1 MLLQSV
7 LSALCFCLAVVSAKS
22 YPTVYMIRHG
32 EKPQNPDDHGLTSDG
47 VKRAQCLRRVFGQDS
62 QYNIG
67 HIMAPRVRWD
77 GAHGRAFETVLPLA
91 NDLGLTVDT
100 HCKRK
105 KVECV
110 AKAIRS
116 YDGPGNIL
124 IAWRH
129 SNMGGIEEELGA
141 LEPIEYPDERF
152 DLIWTD
158 PWPYGNV
165 TSIKSEG
172 CLGLDVRTG
181 LVDQI

>member
-7 LSALCFCLAVVSAKS
+7 LSALCFCLGITSAKS

-32 EKPQNPDDHGLTSDG
+32 EKPRDPKDHGLASDG
-47 VKRAQCLRRVFGQDS
+47 IKRAQCLRHVFGQES
-62 QYNIG
+62 EYNIG
-67 HIMAPRVRWD
+67 YIMAPHVKKN

-91 NDLGLTVDT
+91 KDLRLTVDT
-100 HCKRK
+100 HCKRTK
-105 KVECV
+105 ARCV
-110 AKAIRS
+110 AKTIRS

-129 SNMGGIEEELGA
+129 STMGEIEKELGA
-141 LEPIEYPDERF
+141 LEPIEYPDGRF

-165 TSIKSEG
+165 TSIKSEE
-172 CLGLDVRTG
+172 CPGLDVATG
-181 LVDQI
+181 LVDQV

>member
-7 LSALCFCLAVVSAKS
+7 LSTLCFCLAIASAKS

-32 EKPQNPDDHGLTSDG
+32 EKPRDPKDHGLASDG
-47 VKRAQCLRRVFGQDS
+47 IKRAQCLRHVFGQES
-62 QYNIG
+62 GYNIG
-67 HIMAPRVRWD
+67 YIMAPHVKKN

-91 NDLGLTVDT
+91 KDLGLTVDT

-105 KVECV
+105 KVKCV
-110 AKAIRS
+110 AKTIRS

-129 SNMGGIEEELGA
+129 SNMGGIETELGA
-141 LEPIEYPDERF
+141 LEPIEYPDGRF

-165 TSIKSEG
+165 TSIKSEE
-172 CLGLDVRTG
+172 CPGLDVATG
-181 LVDQI
+181 LVDQV